1 MYIFLT
7 IGGGAPSVFTPW
19 LNIPKETYYSVNRF
33 LVAPSLIMAWLLSAF
48 VMQIHSPPSIL
59 SLCISVAMWGTL
71 IHDLPMSILS
81 ALKVINANQHE
92 IAMNS
97 PTIWRTLLWATFAI
111 YLSAFMILFSK
122 CVRTVHKLS
131 PYPQRL

>member
-7 IGGGAPSVFTPW
+7 IGGGAPSVFSPW
-19 LNIPKETYYSVNRF
+19 LNIPKESYYPVNRF
-33 LVAPSLIMAWLLSAF
+33 LVAPSLIMAWLLSAS
-48 VMQIHSPPSIL
+48 VMQILSKLSKGVGSFEHTLAIL

-97 PTIWRTLLWATFAI
+97 LQYGEP
-111 YLSAFMILFSK
+111 LSGQPL
-122 CVRTVHKLS
+122 
-131 PYPQRL
+131 